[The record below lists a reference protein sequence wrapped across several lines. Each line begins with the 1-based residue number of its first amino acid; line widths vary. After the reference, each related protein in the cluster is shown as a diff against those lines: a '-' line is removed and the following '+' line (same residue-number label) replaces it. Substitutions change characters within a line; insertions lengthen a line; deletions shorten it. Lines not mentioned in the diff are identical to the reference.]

1 MNRIKLHV
9 KKGDNVEVISGNF
22 KGSSGKVLEVIAR
35 KQRVLIEGVRMIKK
49 HLKKSQDNPQGK
61 IAEREGPIHIS
72 NVKSAGARRT
82 RGGKGQGLEEKGDER
97 EGAQEQSLEGEGSE
111 RGIGREERILPA
123 LQRARDAGAAEDST
137 ATRIRT
143 RSRRWRRS

>member
-9 KKGDNVEVISGNF
+9 HKGDNVEVISGNF
-22 KGSSGKVLEVIAR
+22 RGSSGKVLEVLPK

-72 NVKSAGARRT
+72 NVRVLE
-82 RGGKGQGLEEKGDER
+82 RGERVAKGKGSKKKEK
-97 EGAQEQSLEGEGSE
+97 
-111 RGIGREERILPA
+111 
-123 LQRARDAGAAEDST
+123 
-137 ATRIRT
+137 ATKEKAPK
-143 RSRRWRRS
+143 SKKE

>member
-9 KKGDNVEVISGNF
+9 RKGDNVEVISGNF

-35 KQRVLIEGVRMIKK
+35 KQRVLIEGVRMIKR

-72 NVKSAGARRT
+72 NVKVLE
-82 RGGKGQGLEEKGDER
+82 RGERAAKEKGAKKKATKEK
-97 EGAQEQSLEGEGSE
+97 
-111 RGIGREERILPA
+111 PA
-123 LQRARDAGAAEDST
+123 KSKASKEKEKA
-137 ATRIRT
+137 
-143 RSRRWRRS
+143 